1 VTVAGDVHR
10 LHPRRLRLDP
20 EVDPSLDG
28 TSSDAAFIVGVAMRD
43 WPGAMARVRRE
54 CLEVAAATCRE
65 CHENPTVYELAEVF
79 GALRALAR
87 VTARGQMESTAT
99 VMLEMAR
106 DAVSEI
112 IRWLLAGRMDG
123 AAPRS

>member
-1 VTVAGDVHR
+1 MN
-10 LHPRRLRLDP
+10 LD
-20 EVDPSLDG
+20 
-28 TSSDAAFIVGVAMRD
+28 
-43 WPGAMARVRRE
+43 RE

-65 CHENPTVYELAEVF
+65 CHDNPTVYELAEVF

-106 DAVSEI
+106 DAISEI
-112 IRWLLAGRMDG
+112 IRWLPAGRMDG
-123 AAPRS
+123 EAATARLRDLDQQLMAAARMD